1 MPSSP
6 LVIGCSEQFPNDL
19 RAYHLMGTSPGGAV
33 LLSRH
38 GTTYSAAAGDVI
50 GYPGLLRRM
59 LGLVLESIPSRLRER
74 ARVILTNRWNRDWG
88 IEAEDLAQLDVT
100 SANDNRSGRATEVVP
115 TSPSPFEHW
124 QPTSDSDGVFVPRPA
139 LA

>member
-1 MPSSP
+1 MTSSP

-19 RAYHLMGTSPGGAV
+19 RAYHLMGASPGGAV

-38 GTTYSAAAGDVI
+38 GTTYSAATGDVI
-50 GYPGLLRRM
+50 AYPDLLRRM
-59 LGLVLESIPSRLRER
+59 LGLVLKGIPSRLRER
-74 ARVILTNRWNRDWG
+74 ARVSLTNRWNRDWG
-88 IEAEDLAQLDVT
+88 VEAEDLAQLGVT

-115 TSPSPFEHW
+115 IFPSPFEHC
-124 QPTSDSDGVFVPRPA
+124 QPTSNSDGVFGPPPA